1 MNESAAS
8 TTLKRIALF
17 KVNKVPYLLE
27 FNINWAA
34 ATHLTRV
41 WSRWDE
47 LGKQAVSVA
56 RSGWWFPALSSAKP
70 AHFNKNQPKILTA
83 KIMLYDFITM
93 SIKVDKDHFYLLKIK

>member
-27 FNINWAA
+27 FNIN
-34 ATHLTRV
+34 
-41 WSRWDE
+41 DDYDDFQP
-47 LGKQAVSVA
+47 K
-56 RSGWWFPALSSAKP
+56 SSAKP

-83 KIMLYDFITM
+83 KIMWYDFITM
-93 SIKVDKDHFYLLKIK
+93 SIKINKDHFYLLKIK

>member
-34 ATHLTRV
+34 ATPDSCV
-41 WSRWDE
+41 E
-47 LGKQAVSVA
+47 
-56 RSGWWFPALSSAKP
+56 
-70 AHFNKNQPKILTA
+70 
-83 KIMLYDFITM
+83 
-93 SIKVDKDHFYLLKIK
+93 